1 MHAFIQWQ
9 PHACKSMRAYKSM
22 CCHQVPIHTV
32 TLDVQ
37 DHEKTQQFPAQLPK
51 DFQEVRLLQ
60 VRLSIACFRLVL
72 SGVYSLPVAAG

>member
-1 MHAFIQWQ
+1 
-9 PHACKSMRAYKSM
+9 MRAYKNM
-22 CCHQVPIHTV
+22 WCHQVPIHTV

-60 VRLSIACFRLVL
+60 IRLSIARFRLVL
-72 SGVYSLPVAAG
+72 SGVYSLLAARRLTSC

>member
-1 MHAFIQWQ
+1 M
-9 PHACKSMRAYKSM
+9 
-22 CCHQVPIHTV
+22 PIHTV

-60 VRLSIACFRLVL
+60 VRLNIARFRLML
-72 SGVYSLPVAAG
+72 SGVYSLFAACRLTSC

>member
-1 MHAFIQWQ
+1 
-9 PHACKSMRAYKSM
+9 MR
-22 CCHQVPIHTV
+22 CHQVPIHTV

-60 VRLSIACFRLVL
+60 VRFSIACFRLVL
-72 SGVYSLPVAAG
+72 SGVYSLVAVCRLTSC

>member
-1 MHAFIQWQ
+1 
-9 PHACKSMRAYKSM
+9 MRAYKNM
-22 CCHQVPIHTV
+22 WCHQVPIHMV

-60 VRLSIACFRLVL
+60 IRLSIARFRLVL
-72 SGVYSLPVAAG
+72 SGVYSLLAARRLTSC